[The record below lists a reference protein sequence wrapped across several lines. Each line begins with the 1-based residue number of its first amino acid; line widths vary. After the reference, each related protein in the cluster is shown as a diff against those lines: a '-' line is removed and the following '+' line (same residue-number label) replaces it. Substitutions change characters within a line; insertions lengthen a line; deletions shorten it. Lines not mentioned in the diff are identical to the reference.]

1 MNSDVQALLQA
12 ITELS
17 HEFGTTDYVRGGGG
31 NTSVKNE
38 STVWVKPSGT
48 TLGGLTPEAFVGLDR
63 AKLAKMYGITP
74 PDDASAR
81 EALVKEIMTEAK
93 LAGMEG
99 RPSVEAPLHESLS
112 ARFVV
117 HTHPGLVNGM
127 TCGKDGKALCVKLF
141 PEALWLDYIDPGYTL
156 CMQVRDEI
164 LSYKNDKGCEPSQI
178 FLKNHG
184 VFVAADTEDGI
195 RDLYAS
201 MFTTLKQHYAQAN
214 VSLDLDVASGQ
225 ASDEQTQQ
233 VVKALGGDMA
243 VCSSGMFAYSTGPIS
258 PDHLVYAK
266 SYSLIGE
273 PTEQSVAQFKDQHG
287 YLPQVIVWGDYVYGA
302 AASDKRAALA
312 LEMAQDG
319 ALVQQL
325 AAAFGGIEFMTDRA
339 RLFIEN
345 WEVESYRSKQL

>member
-1 MNSDVQALLQA
+1 MNNDTKALLQA
-12 ITELS
+12 ITDLS
-17 HEFGTTDYVRGGGG
+17 HELGTTDYVRGGGG
-31 NTSVKNE
+31 NTSVKDDT
-38 STVWVKPSGT
+38 TVWVKPSGT
-48 TLGGLTPEAFVGLDR
+48 TLGGLTPEALVALDR
-63 AKLAKMYGITP
+63 ARLARLYGITP
-74 PDDASAR
+74 PKNAAAR
-81 EALVKEIMTEAK
+81 EALVQKIMTEAK
-93 LAGMEG
+93 LPGVEG

-117 HTHPGLVNGM
+117 HTHPALVNGM
-127 TCGKDGKALCVKLF
+127 TCGKDGKTACARLF

-164 LSYKNDKGCEPSQI
+164 LRFKQDKGYEPRPI

-195 RDLYAS
+195 CDLYAN
-201 MFTTLKQHYAQAN
+201 MFTTLKRHYAQAH
-214 VSLDLDVASGQ
+214 VSLELKIAPGEADTEQLQRVAH
-225 ASDEQTQQ
+225 
-233 VVKALGGDMA
+233 ALGGNMA
-243 VCSSGMFAYSTGPIS
+243 VCASGLFATSTGPIS

-266 SYSLIGE
+266 AYSLIGE
-273 PTEQSVAQFKDQHG
+273 PTPQSVADFKKQHG
-287 YLPQVIVWGDYVYGA
+287 YLPQVIVWDDFVYGA
-302 AASDKRAALA
+302 ASSDTRAALA

-325 AAAFGGIEFMTDRA
+325 AEAFGGIEFMTDRA